1 MPSYQLARTLLLGVL
16 SPLKSLGLKFPK
28 QLTRHLHY
36 RGTVSVRVD
45 SGKQFKMKSYGHAIE
60 NNLYWYGLNG
70 HEPETLIPWLRA
82 ASQANVILDIGSNT
96 GLFSFAAAAQNK
108 NVKIYAFEP
117 LPRVAGILREN
128 ADLNPRS
135 RVTVV
140 ERAVSDEPGVARI
153 FDPGGDQPASAS
165 LRSDF
170 LSIDTEPVDVTTVSI
185 DSFLAEERI
194 EQEPVDLIK
203 LDVEGVEEFA
213 LRGMRST
220 IKKYKPAIF
229 MEMVD
234 ERRALVEAI
243 CELTEMGYQ
252 IVSLTSDSK
261 KSGPSHGNERN
272 VLLATD
278 PSQFVSHGEF
288 SKLDLSSHKLQQNHK
303 AA

>member
-28 QLTRHLHY
+28 RLTRHLHY
-36 RGTVSVRVD
+36 HGTVSVRVD
-45 SGKQFKMKSYGHAIE
+45 AGKQFKMKSYGHAIE
-60 NNLYWYGLNG
+60 NNLYWYGLRG
-70 HEPETLIPWLRA
+70 HEPETVIPWLRA
-82 ASQANVILDIGSNT
+82 AAQANVVLDIGANT

-117 LPRVAGILREN
+117 LPRVAEILREN
-128 ADLNPRS
+128 ADLNPQAQ
-135 RVTVV
+135 VTVV

-170 LSIDTEPVDVTTVSI
+170 LSTDTEPVDVATVDI
-185 DSFLAEERI
+185 DSFLAEDGV
-194 EQEPVDLIK
+194 EQVDLIK

-220 IKKYKPAIF
+220 IEKYKPAIF

-234 ERRALVEAI
+234 ERPALVDAI
-243 CELTEMGYQ
+243 RELTEMGYQ
-252 IVSLTSDSK
+252 IVSLTSDSQEPGT
-261 KSGPSHGNERN
+261 SQDYERN

-278 PSQFVSHGEF
+278 PNQFVSEGEF
-288 SKLDLSSHKLQQNHK
+288 CKLDFSNHELQQTSK

>member
-1 MPSYQLARTLLLGVL
+1 
-16 SPLKSLGLKFPK
+16 
-28 QLTRHLHY
+28 
-36 RGTVSVRVD
+36 
-45 SGKQFKMKSYGHAIE
+45 MKSYGHAIE
-60 NNLYWYGLNG
+60 NNLYWYGLSG

-82 ASQANVILDIGSNT
+82 VAQANVVLDIGANT

-117 LPRVAGILREN
+117 LPRVAEILREN
-128 ADLNPRS
+128 AELNPQS

-170 LSIDTEPVDVTTVSI
+170 LSTDTEPVDVATVSI
-185 DSFLAEERI
+185 DSFLADDGV
-194 EQEPVDLIK
+194 EQVDLIK
-203 LDVEGVEEFA
+203 LDVEGVEELA
-213 LRGMRST
+213 LHGMRKT
-220 IKKYKPAIF
+220 LQKYKPAIF

-234 ERRALVEAI
+234 ERPALVDAI
-243 CELTEMGYQ
+243 RELTEMGYQ
-252 IVSLTSDSK
+252 IVSLTNDPQ
-261 KSGPSHGNERN
+261 KSRTSLGHERN

-278 PSQFVSHGEF
+278 PNLFVSEGEF
-288 SKLDLSSHKLQQNHK
+288 CKLDFSNRELQQDLT